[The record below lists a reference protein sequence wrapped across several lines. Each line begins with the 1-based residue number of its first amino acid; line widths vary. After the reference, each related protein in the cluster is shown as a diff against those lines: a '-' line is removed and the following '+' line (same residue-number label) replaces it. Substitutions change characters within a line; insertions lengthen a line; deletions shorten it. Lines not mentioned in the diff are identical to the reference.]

1 MCIGNIAKDTV
12 PEVMSFID
20 RISSA
25 SLDVSD
31 FIADTPNGRGKRR
44 YRAVLSL
51 EYSIAPE
58 KVKE

>member
-58 KVKE
+58 EAKE